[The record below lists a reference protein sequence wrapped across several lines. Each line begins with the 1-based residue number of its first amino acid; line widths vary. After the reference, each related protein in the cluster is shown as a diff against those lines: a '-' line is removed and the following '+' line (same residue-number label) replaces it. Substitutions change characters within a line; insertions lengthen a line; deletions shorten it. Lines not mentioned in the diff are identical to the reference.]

1 MTASLRVTAGVVLLL
16 CWDVSALSAEPHLPA
31 AVGPPA
37 LEFPHFPSRMHAF
50 VWRNWN
56 VLETTRLAEVLG
68 TTTPK
73 VAAVAASM
81 GLPAEQPASP
91 EMQRRGYITIIRRNW
106 HLLPYDQLLVLLGM
120 TPQQLGYALRE
131 DDFLYLKLG
140 GIKPKCEPLKYVE
153 PDAKTLDRC
162 ARVKALVEEYF
173 GTELKEPAEP
183 HFEFLKRFEQPAEG
197 AGTETQHP
205 GSVTDDDPRYIYSY
219 FAVYGDP
226 LLDPKLDPYPDAL
239 LQQLSGLG
247 VNGVWLHVVLRQL
260 APGGKDFPEFGQDH
274 EERLENLASLVARAK
289 RYGIGVYLYMNEPRA
304 MPSAFFKG
312 AREAIRGVQ
321 GGDYHAMCTA
331 TEPVRTWLSESLAHV
346 FRSVPDLAGVF
357 TITASENLT
366 NCASHRG
373 QDNCPRC
380 KELGGPRVIAEVNRA
395 IAAGV
400 HKGSPRAKVIVWD
413 WGWPDDWTKGIID
426 ALPKEGEDGAGP
438 VYLQSVSEWSLP
450 ITRGG
455 VQATV
460 GEYAIS
466 AVGPGPRATRN
477 WQLAKQAGLKT
488 VAKVQVNNSWEL
500 SAVPY
505 LPVMDLVAEHA
516 HNLAAVDVD
525 GLMLSW
531 SLGGYPSPN
540 LEIAQ
545 RIVGAKPTPSTDE
558 VLTAVARERFGE
570 AGGVHAREAWKLF
583 SEAFC
588 EYPYDI
594 SGLYTSPAQ
603 YGPSNLLY
611 ATPTGYA
618 ATMVGFPYDDVV
630 RWRGPY
636 PPDVY
641 AAQFEKVAAGFDAG
655 IAELAKA
662 TAQAPPGERRDA
674 AEAEFRFAKAA
685 RLHFRT
691 IANQTRFVVARNA
704 LAAKQL
710 PLAEKQ
716 EHIDTIRQAIGQEIV
731 AARELFTLARQ
742 DSRIGFEASN
752 HYYYLPQDLIEKVI
766 NCRHVLGELA
776 P

>member
-1 MTASLRVTAGVVLLL
+1 MPSLRVTAGLMLLL
-16 CWDVSALSAEPHLPA
+16 GWNVSARCADPHLPP

-56 VLETTRLAEVLG
+56 VVETTRLAEVLG
-68 TTTPK
+68 TSAPN

-81 GLPAEQPASP
+81 GLPPEQPVSP
-91 EMQRRGYITIIRRNW
+91 EMGRRGYITIIRRNW
-106 HLLPYDQLLVLLGM
+106 HLLTYDQLLVLLDM
-120 TPQQLGYALRE
+120 TAQDLAYALRE

-140 GIKPKCEPLKYVE
+140 GLKPRCEPLKYVE
-153 PDAKTLDRC
+153 PD
-162 ARVKALVEEYF
+162 VKALQRCEQIKALVGEHF
-173 GTELKEPAEP
+173 GEELKETAEP
-183 HFEFLKRFEQPAEG
+183 PFEFLKRFEPAGG
-197 AGTETQHP
+197 AGAPTHR
-205 GSVTDDDPRYIYSY
+205 GRSVTDGHPRYIYSY

-226 LLDPKLDPYPDAL
+226 LLDPRLDPYPDSL
-239 LQQLSGLG
+239 LQQLSDLG

-260 APGGKDFPEFGQDH
+260 APGGEAFPEFGQDH
-274 EERLENLASLVARAK
+274 EKRLENLAKLVARAK
-289 RYGIGVYLYMNEPRA
+289 RHGIGVYLYMNEPRA
-304 MPSAFFKG
+304 MPNGFFRD

-321 GGDYHAMCTA
+321 GGDYHAMCTS
-331 TEPVRTWLSESLAHV
+331 TVPVRTWLIESLSHV
-346 FRSVPDLAGVF
+346 FRRVPDLAGVF

-373 QDNCPRC
+373 QDGCPRC
-380 KELGGPRVIAEVNRA
+380 KQLGGPRVIAEVNRA

-400 HKGSPRAKVIVWD
+400 HQGNPKAKVMVWD
-413 WGWPDDWTKGIID
+413 WGWPDDWTKPIID
-426 ALPKEGEDGAGP
+426 ALPKEGVDGAGP
-438 VYLQSVSEWSLP
+438 IYLQSVSEWSLP

-460 GEYAIS
+460 GEYSIS
-466 AVGPGPRATRN
+466 AVGPGPRATHN
-477 WQLAKQAGLKT
+477 WHLAKQAGLKT
-488 VAKVQVNNSWEL
+488 VAKVQVNNTWEL

-516 HNLAAVDVD
+516 HNLASIDVD

-540 LEIAQ
+540 LEIAR
-545 RIVGAKPTPSTDE
+545 RIMDTEPTPSTNE
-558 VLTAVARERFGE
+558 VLGAVARERFGE
-570 AGGVHAREAWKLF
+570 AGAVHARKAWNLF
-583 SEAFC
+583 SDAFR
-588 EYPYDI
+588 EYPYHS

-611 ATPTGYA
+611 AAPTGYA
-618 ATMVGFPYDDVV
+618 ATMVGFPYDDVD

-662 TAQAPPGERRDA
+662 IAHCPPERRDA
-674 AEAEFRFAKAA
+674 AEAELRFAKAA

-691 IANQTRFVVARNA
+691 IVSQTRFVVARNE
-704 LAAKQL
+704 LATQL
-710 PLAEKQ
+710 PSAKTQ
-716 EHIDTIRQAIGQEIV
+716 EHVDTIRKVVEQEIV
-731 AARELFTLARQ
+731 VARELFTLARQ

-766 NCRHVLGELA
+766 NCRHVLGQLA